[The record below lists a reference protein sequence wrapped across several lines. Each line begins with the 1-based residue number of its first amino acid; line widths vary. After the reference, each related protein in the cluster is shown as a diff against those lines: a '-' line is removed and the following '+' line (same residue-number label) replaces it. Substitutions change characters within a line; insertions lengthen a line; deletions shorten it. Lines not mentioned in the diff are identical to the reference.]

1 MRKAISSVAV
11 GVALTALL
19 STSVVVAVSA
29 SAASSTCNAV
39 DAPKAMN
46 DLPASADCP
55 TPGSSGGL
63 HANALAPAVTLI
75 ATTQISSTPLNFD
88 RTDGDVLAVTGI
100 DGQSDWLAIGGDF
113 GTVIIPAGALSCP
126 GVNP

>member
-1 MRKAISSVAV
+1 MGRSDEFSRFCLRVGDMSERISTDADMPLGRQRARFSPVPGGRFMRKAISSVAV

-63 HANALAPAVTLI
+63 HAHALAPAVTL
-75 ATTQISSTPLNFD
+75 
-88 RTDGDVLAVTGI
+88 
-100 DGQSDWLAIGGDF
+100 
-113 GTVIIPAGALSCP
+113 
-126 GVNP
+126 